1 VAVLY
6 PQLAFARGTIVGL
19 SLLALTATTAVRAR
33 AAPAEEVAPAL
44 GAAVPV
50 AVVPVAAAPVAAAAV
65 AAAPPAGVDGHAD
78 VGAAGVGAPAAL
90 PLPRPAGAA
99 RPGAARVH
107 GGRVAQV
114 AGAHAVVPA
123 AAAVPAHRP
132 GPNEPVALEV
142 PNAPEAFYI
151 RPRSRGPKP
160 IIMYLHG
167 RGGNAQEDCRKW
179 AAVAAPFG
187 WVVCPQGPEDRGGG
201 ARAWAN
207 SPDAA
212 KAIIDATVTALRAK
226 FHGQV
231 QASGNVLIG
240 FSEGA
245 FVAQQVGMKD
255 PGRWSRWLILA
266 ASDRYWSG
274 DVAAQLAGIRG
285 RMRRVYLLTGE
296 SDGVVEQTKATGELL
311 KHAHIPVRVQVVAQ
325 MGHEVPA
332 DRMTTNYR
340 RPLQWLTT
348 GR

>member
-1 VAVLY
+1 
-6 PQLAFARGTIVGL
+6 
-19 SLLALTATTAVRAR
+19 
-33 AAPAEEVAPAL
+33 
-44 GAAVPV
+44 
-50 AVVPVAAAPVAAAAV
+50 
-65 AAAPPAGVDGHAD
+65 
-78 VGAAGVGAPAAL
+78 
-90 PLPRPAGAA
+90 
-99 RPGAARVH
+99 
-107 GGRVAQV
+107 
-114 AGAHAVVPA
+114 
-123 AAAVPAHRP
+123 
-132 GPNEPVALEV
+132 
-142 PNAPEAFYI
+142 
-151 RPRSRGPKP
+151 
-160 IIMYLHG
+160 
-167 RGGNAQEDCRKW
+167 
-179 AAVAAPFG
+179 
-187 WVVCPQGPEDRGGG
+187 
-201 ARAWAN
+201 
-207 SPDAA
+207 
-212 KAIIDATVTALRAK
+212 
-226 FHGQV
+226 
-231 QASGNVLIG
+231 VLIG